1 MPEPKTYVALLRG
14 INVGGNKRVAMADLR
29 AWLEAIGLE
38 QVRTYVQSGNA
49 VFESRQ
55 AGKAP
60 AATIERKIEKKIEK
74 QAGFPV
80 RVVVR
85 SREELRKVLE
95 RNPFLK
101 RAAVDSAKL
110 HVTFL
115 AESVGAPGREKLMGL
130 PRGGDE
136 LEIAGSELFLHCPNG
151 YGSSKLGNNVLEKAA
166 GTAATTRNWRTVN
179 ALCALCDRSTEK
191 EQD

>member
-49 VFESRQ
+49 VFRSRQ
-55 AGKAP
+55 KAEAL
-60 AATIERKIEKKIEK
+60 AAAIERKIEK

-85 SREELRKVLE
+85 SREELRNVLQ

-101 RAAVDSAKL
+101 RAGIDSAKL

-115 AESVGAPGREKLMGL
+115 GERVGAPGHEKLMGL

-136 LEIAGSELFLHCPNG
+136 LEIAGSELFLHCANG
-151 YGSSKLGNNVLEKAA
+151 YGSSKLGNNLLEKAA
-166 GTAATTRNWRTVN
+166 GTAATTRNWRTVT
-179 ALCALCDRSTEK
+179 ALCALCDRATEK